1 MVKPKFQLKV
11 KRPIRISG
19 KTESKAEA
27 LVKRNNMNENSFQ
40 IQQAVNWCLTNNKRG
55 HSALKTGMF
64 PLIEDRGTIDLRLDG
79 KVKNNNNEHWKIL
92 TSEEEKSVVEF
103 IKNKSYI
110 DVIKEFP
117 ENMFGI

>member
-40 IQQAVNWCLTNNKRG
+40 IQQAVNWCLTNNKRR
-55 HSALKTGMF
+55 HSALKTGTF
-64 PLIEDRGTIDLRLDG
+64 PLIKDRGTIDGRLDG
-79 KVKNNNNEHWKIL
+79 KVKNI
-92 TSEEEKSVVEF
+92 
-103 IKNKSYI
+103 
-110 DVIKEFP
+110 
-117 ENMFGI
+117 